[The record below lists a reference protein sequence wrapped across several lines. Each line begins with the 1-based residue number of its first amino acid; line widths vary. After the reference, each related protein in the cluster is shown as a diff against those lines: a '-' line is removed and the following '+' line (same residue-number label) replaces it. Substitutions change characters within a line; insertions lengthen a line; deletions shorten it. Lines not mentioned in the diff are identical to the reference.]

1 MNQKLFLVSLVVL
14 VLLGLVGCAKTSK
27 APVESSDTAKS
38 FETVDDKG
46 VVFLYRRG
54 RAVGA
59 AVATQIKINGNDAG
73 GTGPGTFFRWELKPG
88 TYVFSASTEE
98 SSAAVE
104 VVVEAGQLY
113 FVEQNQRIGLS
124 SGRVQI
130 DIRDESTGMAA
141 VQGLKLL
148 VSTYIPD

>member
-1 MNQKLFLVSLVVL
+1 MSQKMIIASLAVFVL
-14 VLLGLVGCAKTSK
+14 VGLLGCAKTSK
-27 APVESSDTAKS
+27 APGEAGSAAKR
-38 FETVDDKG
+38 FETVDDRG
-46 VVFLYRRG
+46 ILYLYRRG

-59 AVATQIKINGNDAG
+59 AVATQVQVNGKDAG

-88 TYVFSASTEE
+88 TYVFSANTKE

-104 VVVEAGQLY
+104 IKVEAGKLY
-113 FVEQNQRIGLS
+113 FIEQNQRIGLS
-124 SGRVQI
+124 SGRVQM
-130 DIRDESTGMAA
+130 DIRDEGTGTAA

>member
-1 MNQKLFLVSLVVL
+1 MRQKMILASLAVIVLF
-14 VLLGLVGCAKTSK
+14 GLVGCAKTSK
-27 APVESSDTAKS
+27 APVEHSDAAKS
-38 FETVDDKG
+38 FESVDDKG

-59 AVATQIKINGNDAG
+59 AVATQVQVNGKDAG
-73 GTGPGTFFRWELKPG
+73 GTGPGTFFRWELEPG
-88 TYVFSASTEE
+88 KYIFSANTTE
-98 SSAAVE
+98 SSVE
-104 VVVEAGQLY
+104 VEVEAGQIY
-113 FVEQNQRIGLS
+113 FVEQNQRIGVS

-130 DIRDESTGMAA
+130 DIRDEDTGMAA